1 MATVK
6 NETIFK
12 QNYGKNHIFGQ
23 KSDEKLMVL
32 PLGSRVKKGR
42 GYPLKRVVPGIRA
55 VLVLPCPP
63 PWTKSEID
71 YQMNAVVTK
80 FS

>member
-42 GYPLKRVVPGIRA
+42 GYPLKRVIPGIRA
-55 VLVLPCPP
+55 VLVLPCPSP
-63 PWTKSEID
+63 LDEVRD